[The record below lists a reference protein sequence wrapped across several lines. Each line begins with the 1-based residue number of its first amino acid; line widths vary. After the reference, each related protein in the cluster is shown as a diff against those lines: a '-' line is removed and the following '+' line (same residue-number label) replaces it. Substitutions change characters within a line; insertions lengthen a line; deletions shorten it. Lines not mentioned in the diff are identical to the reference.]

1 MWRSK
6 VVFPMSCGTGCWW
19 PGKSSSPNVT
29 PNETRSAGPT
39 ESSLWR
45 SSLARH
51 LRGPGRRS
59 SSQGR
64 QGLPCRAGGE
74 GHPQR
79 AQAEGPQLH
88 QRSAGVYWVKTL
100 QKWEVRIR
108 GIKGI
113 GGHFTE
119 KAAAEA
125 KALELVEKAGLQ
137 RQVKPVAT
145 LSELPVFCPK
155 VPYPRVIWSQ
165 TEQQWHACCS
175 VGGSTRSFRVRPK
188 DHSEAELGAFLPS
201 RCCVE
206 EEAGEGEGEEREDH
220 EVQGEGLGENQRKW
234 VQKPRMPRYMAQFP
248 TLRPYRQSSLHIM
261 RRKKSRVFFF
271 PSIHLQSQWKILFC
285 TLELKS

>member
-1 MWRSK
+1 MQG
-6 VVFPMSCGTGCWW
+6 VEVFESVGLASEEVKPSDEKITEEAPIAVAAAENPLPTCGEQKPNKFTRNNVAKQSGV
-19 PGKSSSPNVT
+19 PNVMWDRMLMAWQVKFPKRDSKGNKISWT
-29 PNETRSAGPT
+29 NRVFSVKKFI
-39 ESSLWR
+39 
-45 SSLARH
+45 
-51 LRGPGRRS
+51 GPGIS
-59 SSQGR
+59 
-64 QGLPCRAGGE
+64 E
-74 GHPQR
+74 
-79 AQAEGPQLH
+79 AQADAAALKAAKAFRAELVEKGILSEPRQKDPNFT
-88 QRSAGVYWVKTL
+88 SEVPGVYWVKTL

-188 DHSEAELGAFLPS
+188 DHSEAELELSFQVAVAWKKKPEKEKEKSGKTMKSKVKPG
-201 RCCVE
+201 R
-206 EEAGEGEGEEREDH
+206 
-220 EVQGEGLGENQRKW
+220 NQRK
-234 VQKPRMPRYMAQFP
+234 
-248 TLRPYRQSSLHIM
+248 
-261 RRKKSRVFFF
+261 
-271 PSIHLQSQWKILFC
+271 
-285 TLELKS
+285 